1 MYQRVVHCTLIASSL
16 IALSQIASAATG
28 CVNPGGTSGCQS
40 TISAAVAAAAA
51 GDTIL
56 VAPGVYK
63 EDVIITKSIS
73 LLGRG
78 YKSTIIDAKGQSNG
92 IFVNGI
98 TATNSVVGVT
108 DVTISGFTVKNAN
121 YEGILVASASGV
133 TIAHN
138 HVTKNNLSLA
148 SNLCPGIPAFETNE
162 QTDCGEG
169 IHLMGADHSVVASNL
184 SDYNSGGILVTDE
197 TGPNYA
203 NLITENIVKW
213 NGEACGITLAS
224 HAAYPATPLSFG
236 VFQNTVLKNESSYNG
251 LNNGGGA
258 GIGMYAAGPGQAN
271 YSNAAIGNLLVGNG
285 LPGVAMHNHE
295 SLPAPFPPVTFRDN
309 SVIGNHFRGNG
320 ADTADAATAGP
331 TGINVFSMVPLTG
344 IVITNNVM
352 EDEAIGISFNSQLT
366 QAGAALPQM
375 QAHLNLFEPKSIG
388 ISTLGPATVNGTLN
402 WWGCPE
408 GPGKAYC
415 ATTTSGVAFQPWLTS
430 KPDDG
435 DPRFD
440 N

>member
-1 MYQRVVHCTLIASSL
+1 MNHRVVHCTLIASSL

-63 EDVIITKSIS
+63 EGVIITKSIS
-73 LLGRG
+73 LLGRSF
-78 YKSTIIDAKGQSNG
+78 KTTVINAKGQPNG
-92 IFVNGI
+92 IFINGM
-98 TATNSVVGVT
+98 AASPNAGVT
-108 DVTISGFTVKNAN
+108 DVTISGFTIRNAN
-121 YEGILVASASGV
+121 FEGILAASASGV

-138 HVTKNNLSLA
+138 HVTKNNL
-148 SNLCPGIPAFETNE
+148 NLTPTECTGIPAFETNE
-162 QTDCGEG
+162 ASDCGEG
-169 IHLMGADHSVVASNL
+169 IHLMSTDHSVVASNL
-184 SDYNSGGILVTDE
+184 VDYNSGGILVTDE
-197 TGPNYA
+197 TGPNYS
-203 NLITENIVKW
+203 NLITDNIAKW

-224 HAAYPATPLSFG
+224 HPAYPAAPLSFG

-258 GIGMYAAGPGQAN
+258 GIGMYAAGPGQVN
-271 YSNAAIGNLLVGNG
+271 YGNVAIGNLLVGNG
-285 LPGVAMHNHE
+285 LPGVAMHNHA
-295 SLPAPFPPVTFRDN
+295 SIPGAPPVTFRDN
-309 SVIGNHFRGNG
+309 SVIGNHFRDNG
-320 ADTADAATAGP
+320 ADTSDAATAGP
-331 TGINVFSMVPLTG
+331 TGINVYSMLPLTG
-344 IVITNNVM
+344 IVIANNVI
-352 EDEAIGISFNSQLT
+352 EDEAIGISFNSPAT
-366 QAGAALPQM
+366 QAGAPPQM

-388 ISTLGPATVNGTLN
+388 ISTLGAATVDGTLN

-415 ATTTSGVAFQPWLTS
+415 ATTTSGVAFEPWLTT
-430 KPDDG
+430 KPDSD